1 MKRCPECKR
10 DYFDDTLLYCLD
22 DGAHLL
28 EGPAT
33 SARITEVLPSSDTPG
48 EAVTAILPGGTH
60 GLTTALD
67 RGRSISRLRG
77 TIILLSIL
85 LIAVIGLFTYRYYFD
100 PNKQI
105 ASIAV
110 LPFVNE
116 SGNADLAYLSD
127 GVSASVID
135 RLSQLSQ
142 LKVIARSSSFKYR
155 DPDTDVQ
162 KIAGDL
168 AVQAIVTGQLTT
180 RGDDLSIRVELID
193 ARDNKQLWGEQ
204 FVRKV
209 KDASLVEQ
217 EIAQAISEKLRLN
230 LSGAQAQQLTKR
242 QAVNPDAYELL
253 LRGKYYFEQGG
264 VDNRKKATELFE
276 QAVAADS
283 NYAPAY
289 ANLSACYRRLAA
301 DSVVDPKEYIPKAEA
316 AARKALELDDNLA
329 DAHLTMGNL
338 YQYTWKWADAERE
351 YKRGLELNPN
361 LGIGHRAYSLYLSI
375 VGRHDEAMA
384 EALRA
389 RELDPVVT
397 MANASVGYRDIFA
410 RRFDD
415 AITGLKKTSELDPT
429 FDFTQV
435 LLGYAYAGKADY
447 ANAITAY
454 QEAVRLGD
462 STPSTQIYLGAAYA
476 KSGDKAKAAAIL
488 ERLKNGKDYVSPA
501 ELAILYEAIGDKEA
515 AFASLEK
522 GFAVHDLQLQF
533 LKADPAFDGLRGD
546 PRFTDLVSR
555 VGLAD

>member
-1 MKRCPECKR
+1 VRE
-10 DYFDDTLLYCLD
+10 
-22 DGAHLL
+22 
-28 EGPAT
+28 
-33 SARITEVLPSSDTPG
+33 
-48 EAVTAILPGGTH
+48 
-60 GLTTALD
+60 
-67 RGRSISRLRG
+67 
-77 TIILLSIL
+77 
-85 LIAVIGLFTYRYYFD
+85 
-100 PNKQI
+100 
-105 ASIAV
+105 
-110 LPFVNE
+110 
-116 SGNADLAYLSD
+116 
-127 GVSASVID
+127 
-135 RLSQLSQ
+135 
-142 LKVIARSSSFKYR
+142 
-155 DPDTDVQ
+155 
-162 KIAGDL
+162 
-168 AVQAIVTGQLTT
+168 
-180 RGDDLSIRVELID
+180 
-193 ARDNKQLWGEQ
+193 NKQLWGEQ
-204 FVRKV
+204 YLRKV

-217 EIAQAISEKLRLN
+217 EIAQAVSEKLRLN
-230 LSGAQAQQLTKR
+230 LSGAQEQQLTKR

-264 VDNRKKATELFE
+264 VDNRRKATELFE
-276 QAVAADS
+276 QAVAADT

-338 YQYTWKWADAERE
+338 YQYTWKWSDAERE

-361 LGIGHRAYSLYLSI
+361 LGIGHRAYSLYLSL

-415 AITGLKKTSELDPT
+415 AITGLQKTSELDPT

-435 LLGYAYAGKADY
+435 LLGYAYAGKGDY
-447 ANAITAY
+447 KNAIAAY
-454 QEAVRLGD
+454 QEAVRRGD

-476 KSGDKAKAAAIL
+476 KSGDRAKAGAIL
-488 ERLKNGKDYVSPA
+488 EQLKNGKDYVSPA
-501 ELAILYEAIGDKEA
+501 ELAILYDALGDKEA

-522 GFAVHDLQLQF
+522 SFTAHDLQLQF

-546 PRFTDLVSR
+546 PRFTDLVRR